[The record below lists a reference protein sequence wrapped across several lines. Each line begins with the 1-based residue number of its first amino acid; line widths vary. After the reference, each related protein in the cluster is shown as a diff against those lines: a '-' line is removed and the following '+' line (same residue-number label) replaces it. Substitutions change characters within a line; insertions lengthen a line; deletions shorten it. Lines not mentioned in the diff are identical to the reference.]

1 MSKIDRVAGVKTVRI
16 GLLGVGTVGHAVAR
30 ALIERRDV
38 LSRAA
43 GAAVV
48 LQRAAVRDL
57 SRPRPLPRE
66 QLTTDPATVARADDV
81 DLVVELMG
89 GEEPARGL
97 MVAALERGK
106 PVVTANKR
114 VLAWH
119 GPQLAALAAS
129 KGVELRYEAA
139 VGGGI
144 PLIAPLTDDLAANRV
159 LELHAIINGTC
170 NYVLTRMAQGETLEA
185 ALTKAQEAGYAEAD
199 PRDDVDGVDALD
211 KLCILVRLAF
221 NAACTPA
228 QIHRQGIRG
237 LDPRDL
243 AYGRE
248 LGYVLKLLAIARR
261 GAGGGVEARVHP
273 AFLPADHPLA
283 RVDGAQNA
291 VHVVGDLC
299 GPVMFSGLGAG
310 GDATA
315 QRGAGRRGA
324 RRAPARA
331 RRSGSAAA
339 RFRTGGAADPD
350 GGGEDAL
357 LLPPLGRRRARRLRA
372 GDARARRA
380 RDRARQRDP
389 ARAGPPRLRRGGALH
404 LRRARVGAGGGG
416 GGALEAAR
424 HARGARAHPR
434 GGVPMR
440 RGVLARWAAHL
451 PITAKTPALTLGEG
465 DTPLIT
471 APTLARDI
479 GCKELW
485 LKFEGMNPT
494 GSFKDRGMVVAV
506 AKAIEDGAKAAI
518 CASTGNTSAS
528 ARGVCARARG
538 CVHVVVPEGKIA
550 LGKLAQAVV
559 HGARDRRRRRAT
571 STPR

>member
-97 MVAALERGK
+97 MVMALERGK

-119 GPQLAALAAS
+119 GPALAQLAAS

-159 LELHAIINGTC
+159 LELRAIINGTC
-170 NYVLTRMAQGETLEA
+170 NYVLTRMAAGETLET
-185 ALTKAQEAGYAEAD
+185 ALGKAQEAGYAEAD

-211 KLCILVRLAF
+211 KLCVLVRLAF
-221 NAACTPA
+221 NASCTPKDV
-228 QIHRQGIRG
+228 HRQGIRG
-237 LDPRDL
+237 LDPKDL

-261 GAGGGVEARVHP
+261 SSAGVEARVHP
-273 AFLPADHPLA
+273 TFLPADHPLA
-283 RVDGAQNA
+283 RVDGAYNA
-291 VHVVGDLC
+291 VHVTGDLC

-315 QRGAGRRGA
+315 
-324 RRAPARA
+324 
-331 RRSGSAAA
+331 SAVL
-339 RFRTGGAADPD
+339 ADVVHV
-350 GGGEDAL
+350 
-357 LLPPLGRRRARRLRA
+357 ARRLA
-372 GDARARRA
+372 LGD
-380 RDRARQRDP
+380 P
-389 ARAGPPRLRRGGALH
+389 VPPPRDSGPESPLIPMADVTTRCYFRLSVDDVPGVFAQVTHVLAAHEIGLASVIQREPGRLGSAEVV
-404 LRRARVGAGGGG
+404 LFTYAAP
-416 GGALEAAR
+416 EAAL
-424 HARGARAHPR
+424 AKAEAELAKLPATRA
-434 GGVPMR
+434 
-440 RGVLARWAAHL
+440 VLAR
-451 PITAKTPALTLGEG
+451 IRVE
-465 DTPLIT
+465 
-471 APTLARDI
+471 
-479 GCKELW
+479 
-485 LKFEGMNPT
+485 
-494 GSFKDRGMVVAV
+494 
-506 AKAIEDGAKAAI
+506 
-518 CASTGNTSAS
+518 
-528 ARGVCARARG
+528 
-538 CVHVVVPEGKIA
+538 
-550 LGKLAQAVV
+550 
-559 HGARDRRRRRAT
+559 AT
-571 STPR
+571 K